1 MRHGSYNNSSPT
13 PTKKLPKASVAQSS
27 FRSILKSK
35 LNNISFV
42 NSQFSK
48 LTNQKIST
56 GPKIKPIVLFIEKLS
71 QIIYHKIDK

>member
-13 PTKKLPKASVAQSS
+13 PIKKLPKASVAQSS

-48 LTNQKIST
+48 LTNQKISAR
-56 GPKIKPIVLFIEKLS
+56 PKIKPIT
-71 QIIYHKIDK
+71 